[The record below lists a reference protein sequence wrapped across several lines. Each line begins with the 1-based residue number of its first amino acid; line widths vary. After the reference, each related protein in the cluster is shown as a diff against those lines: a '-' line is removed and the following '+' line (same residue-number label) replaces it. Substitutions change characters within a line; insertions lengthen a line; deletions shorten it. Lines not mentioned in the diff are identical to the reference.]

1 MKREARD
8 FRETAPKPVK
18 RIPLEIKRPGLRLL
32 LVITALAVA
41 AGAFFFGIRGLVQ
54 VEPGWAVLEADGA
67 SGITAAD
74 DFTLR
79 VELGAGT
86 ETPLAERKRLV
97 TVYSAAAR
105 KAYTLYTAQDSADGE
120 HNILYINQHPGEEIE
135 VDGLLY
141 RALEKTLAAGDWLY
155 LGPVYEVWDSV
166 YFSREDREAAA
177 ADPRKDEASAAF
189 VAQAAEWIRSGGIRL
204 ELLGENKVR
213 LTISDAYR
221 AFGEENGI
229 TRWLDFG
236 WQKNAYIADDLA
248 EALLTAGWERAVL
261 QSRDGFIRCLD
272 ERGSFSLNL
281 YADAGGVQQIAQAAY
296 RGPAS
301 AMMLLPAPGG
311 VRNHAYRYRDGTL
324 RTAWISAET
333 GLDVRPADGLT
344 ALSAEEGC
352 AELLNRFLDLL
363 TREDGTE
370 AEWKAAAGNDC
381 ALWLAKEGV
390 LASLGNGLLTVTAG
404 GSAAD

>member
-1 MKREARD
+1 M
-8 FRETAPKPVK
+8 
-18 RIPLEIKRPGLRLL
+18 
-32 LVITALAVA
+32 
-41 AGAFFFGIRGLVQ
+41 
-54 VEPGWAVLEADGA
+54 
-67 SGITAAD
+67 
-74 DFTLR
+74 
-79 VELGAGT
+79 
-86 ETPLAERKRLV
+86 
-97 TVYSAAAR
+97 
-105 KAYTLYTAQDSADGE
+105 
-120 HNILYINQHPGEEIE
+120 
-135 VDGLLY
+135 
-141 RALEKTLAAGDWLY
+141 
-155 LGPVYEVWDSV
+155 
-166 YFSREDREAAA
+166 
-177 ADPRKDEASAAF
+177 
-189 VAQAAEWIRSGGIRL
+189 
-204 ELLGENKVR
+204 
-213 LTISDAYR
+213 
-221 AFGEENGI
+221 
-229 TRWLDFG
+229 
-236 WQKNAYIADDLA
+236 
-248 EALLTAGWERAVL
+248 
-261 QSRDGFIRCLD
+261 
-272 ERGSFSLNL
+272 
-281 YADAGGVQQIAQAAY
+281 QQIAQAAY